1 MAKSQLSKIYEK
13 MEECRMDRLSE
24 TSKRI
29 LAKREKKQIKVTK
42 LVPAMPLA
50 VRAPAAR

>member
-13 MEECRMDRLSE
+13 MEESRMDRLSE

-29 LAKREKKQIKVTK
+29 LAKREKKQVKLTK
-42 LVPAMPLA
+42 LVSAAPLT
-50 VRAPAAR
+50 ARSPVAR